1 MVKRETIP
9 AWKILK
15 VFRRDKFTCQYCGAK
30 GIDLEIDH
38 VIPVALGGSN
48 SEVNLVTACRRCNCK
63 KGEKKA
69 DEFRTTVTYLRG
81 EEEKP
86 TDTPVFISEQVGIK
100 PELDKLGKGY
110 VFYYEHNNQKI
121 EVPASREFIDM
132 FLKAIK
138 EIQSNEQNLQLA

>member
-1 MVKRETIP
+1 MVMKFGD
-9 AWKILK
+9 K
-15 VFRRDKFTCQYCGAK
+15 VRQLRRDKKLTQEQLADKIGVHLNTINRWENLTEP
-30 GIDLEIDH
+30 IDDLKKLVKLSNE
-38 VIPVALGGSN
+38 LG
-48 SEVNLVTACRRCNCK
+48 
-63 KGEKKA
+63 
-69 DEFRTTVTYLRG
+69 TTVAYLRG

-100 PELDKLGKGY
+100 PESDKLGKGY

-138 EIQSNEQNLQLA
+138 EIQSNERNLQLA